1 MSHKP
6 QNVIRTMRDVIQI
19 ANCHMMNREVVVH
32 AVGERTLQ
40 NALRLRVQW
49 IELGK
54 LEQEAR
60 AHTPQA
66 TRTPSHAGPTR
77 DEPGHSTRKKEQV
90 PKLTSLGHK
99 STGPSH
105 VSPRALC
112 PWAGTTLLIQL
123 RPRRHWVGLTHH
135 LARPTSAQRQRGTTL
150 FIPLGHPRHRQ
161 EGEPRS
167 RISPIPPCH
176 VVLP

>member
-1 MSHKP
+1 MV
-6 QNVIRTMRDVIQI
+6 QNDVNSQ
-19 ANCHMMNREVVVH
+19 CKVLEVGTVVH

-49 IELGK
+49 TELEK

-66 TRTPSHAGPTR
+66 TRTPSHADPTR

-112 PWAGTTLLIQL
+112 PWAGTTQHSRPSPSLLRCDRYAVRLLCIECD
-123 RPRRHWVGLTHH
+123 VE
-135 LARPTSAQRQRGTTL
+135 QRQTALRRADLKDSCL
-150 FIPLGHPRHRQ
+150 FAVRHR
-161 EGEPRS
+161 GADGARKKVHGACMV
-167 RISPIPPCH
+167 RRA
-176 VVLP
+176 